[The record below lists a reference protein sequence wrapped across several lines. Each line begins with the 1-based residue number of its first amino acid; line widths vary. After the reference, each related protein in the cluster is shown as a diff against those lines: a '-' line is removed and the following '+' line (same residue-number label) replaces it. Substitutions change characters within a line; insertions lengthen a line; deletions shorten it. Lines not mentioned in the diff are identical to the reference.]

1 MCLFYPF
8 FNGDKK
14 RGKRGGMT
22 CSKGP
27 MTVMKPSVQ
36 PLYVMGYW
44 GIRDLCTLMLED
56 FQNTRILES
65 NIRLRLN

>member
-1 MCLFYPF
+1 
-8 FNGDKK
+8 
-14 RGKRGGMT
+14 MT

-44 GIRDLCTLMLED
+44 GIRDPWRTFKTLG
-56 FQNTRILES
+56 F
-65 NIRLRLN
+65 LNQTLVLDLIDCISTWPIIQGFTQRV

>member
-1 MCLFYPF
+1 
-8 FNGDKK
+8 
-14 RGKRGGMT
+14 MT
-22 CSKGP
+22 CSEGP

-44 GIRDLCTLMLED
+44 GVRDLCTLMLED

-65 NIRLRLN
+65 NIRLRLNGLH